1 MRNESGKKIFAGA
14 YALAFLAL
22 LAFLLW
28 KCRYGYAN
36 IDEAFYLTIPYRLCR
51 GDSLLL
57 HEWHLSQL
65 SGFLLYPAVK
75 LYLLLFGNTEGI
87 LLRFRILFTLVWAAG
102 ALFFF
107 ERLRKFSFVGA
118 ALASLVF
125 LLYTPFGIMAL
136 SYNSMGILLLLSAC
150 VLAATANTQR
160 NAAWL
165 LSGLFFAGAVLCCP
179 YLLVLYV
186 LGTLTALVLALRKKR
201 GALRC
206 WLLFSAGSAI
216 LLLVFCA
223 SLLSRASPSRLLEVL
238 PELFKDPEHMHASLL
253 ERTRWYLTYLFRCH
267 RVAPFCYAAALL
279 ATVYSKLRG
288 KPCLGLIA
296 VCLISALLQL
306 AFLKE
311 TPYINYTM
319 FPINLVGLYCAILS
333 KKSSVRI
340 PFYAIWLPG
349 LVYTYCIY
357 LSSNQTFYA
366 ISSVSTVMAVAS
378 VVMLVSFVRDLNR
391 AELNT
396 QFYRAAQLAVVLLMA
411 VQFYAQTT
419 MRYSSVFW
427 ERGGMAAQ
435 TVQAESGPERGIL
448 MTPAKYERYSG
459 LEKDV
464 EVLRDREDIRS
475 VLFLSTITYLYLSAE
490 KDMSTFSA
498 WLSGVNEVSLER
510 LETYFDLVPEK
521 VPDGIY
527 LEPEYAQYA
536 EPFLSRGY
544 RKEVLESGAY
554 LLTKAAP

>member
-1 MRNESGKKIFAGA
+1 MRNEWRKKSFAGA
-14 YALAFLAL
+14 YALAFLAVL
-22 LAFLLW
+22 SFLLW

-65 SGFLLYPAVK
+65 SGFLLYPAMK

-87 LLRFRILFTLVWAAG
+87 LLRFRILFTLVWASG

-107 ERLRKFSFVGA
+107 SRLRKFSFVGA

-150 VLAATANTQR
+150 VLVATADPKR
-160 NAAWL
+160 RAAPL
-165 LSGLFFAGAVLCCP
+165 LAGLFFAGAVLCCP
-179 YLLVLYV
+179 YLLLLYV
-186 LGTLTALVLALRKKR
+186 LGTLAAVWMALRKQR

-206 WLLFSAGSAI
+206 WLWFSAGSAI
-216 LLLVFCA
+216 LFLVFCA
-223 SLLSRASPSRLLEVL
+223 SIFSRVSLSRLLEVL
-238 PELFKDPEHMHASLL
+238 PELFKDPEHMHASLP

-267 RVAPFCYAAALL
+267 RVAPFCYAAVLL

-319 FPINLVGLYCAILS
+319 FPINLVGLYGAILS
-333 KKSSVRI
+333 KKRSVRI

-349 LVYTYCIY
+349 LVYTYCIH

-391 AELNT
+391 AERNT
-396 QFYRAAQLAVVLLMA
+396 QLCMAALLAVVLLMA

-435 TVQAESGPERGIL
+435 TVLAESGPERGIL
-448 MTPAKYERYSG
+448 MTPAKYERYSTM
-459 LEKDV
+459 EKDV
-464 EVLRDREDIRS
+464 KLLRAREEIRS
-475 VLFLSTITYLYLSAE
+475 ILFLSTDTYLYLSAE
-490 KDMSTFSA
+490 KDMASFSA
-498 WLSGVNEVSLER
+498 WLSGVNEGSVER

-527 LEPEYAQYA
+527 LEPEYVQYA

-544 RKEVLESGAY
+544 RQEVLASGAY
-554 LLTKAAP
+554 LLTKTAP